1 MNDIRKIAFIGAG
14 NMTQSIVGG
23 MCKSGY
29 PADHVFVLQTGK
41 KAPVRHQFQCP
52 HPAVI

>member
-29 PADHVFVLQTGK
+29 QLTMFLSATR
-41 KAPVRHQFQCP
+41 A
-52 HPAVI
+52 